1 MTQTI
6 APLRMVIFFAQLAF
20 CTLPLQAQAEYGTKF
35 LPPEATAAAIIKPGQ
50 WLQHPMLKLMPTEL
64 MSVESERIFGLVPED
79 VASLLIFGGLPD
91 VEGNPRLGMV
101 VRTTGPYDLSKILP
115 QPQQDGALVPRQFE
129 GTGVEYLHS
138 KSPQLV
144 SVYPVDETTLIFA
157 LPGTLEP
164 MLQRIDQEPEGM
176 LAERIHSGRTE
187 AALQVYVVAEP
198 VREMARFLLSS
209 PRLPQPLSQLAD
221 VPDQLQYLEFYADMW
236 PNPEG
241 VTLLLTGRDEAAAE
255 KLETTVAR
263 LLDFGSAFAA
273 SAAQPRDPDNPH
285 QQALAQYQA
294 RITTMLR
301 TVLQPTREGQR
312 VTVTTVGK
320 EEIPPQLLIA
330 GGMGLV
336 LPALADAQLRAFNLT
351 SMNNMKQILLAMHN
365 YYDTHQHMPPQAS
378 RDADGRP
385 LLSWRVHVLPYVDQ
399 MELYEKFRLDE
410 PWDSEHNLPLS
421 RNVPQPFVSRANPEL
436 AKEGKT
442 RFQLPLGEGLPAS
455 VDEKLT
461 FRLITDGTSN
471 TVAVVEAPADR
482 AVIWSKP
489 DDLDIDLEDPLRSL
503 VGELGNDFLGAMY
516 DGSVHSFQKSLGNE
530 TIRKI
535 LTHAGGE
542 VFGRDELQ

>member
-1 MTQTI
+1 
-6 APLRMVIFFAQLAF
+6 
-20 CTLPLQAQAEYGTKF
+20 
-35 LPPEATAAAIIKPGQ
+35 
-50 WLQHPMLKLMPTEL
+50 
-64 MSVESERIFGLVPED
+64 
-79 VASLLIFGGLPD
+79 
-91 VEGNPRLGMV
+91 
-101 VRTTGPYDLSKILP
+101 
-115 QPQQDGALVPRQFE
+115 
-129 GTGVEYLHS
+129 
-138 KSPQLV
+138 
-144 SVYPVDETTLIFA
+144 
-157 LPGTLEP
+157 
-164 MLQRIDQEPEGM
+164 
-176 LAERIHSGRTE
+176 
-187 AALQVYVVAEP
+187 VVAEP
-198 VREMARFLLSS
+198 IREMARFLLSS
-209 PRLPQPLSQLAD
+209 PRLPQPLSQLAG

-255 KLETTVAR
+255 KLETIVAR

-273 SAAQPRDPDNPH
+273 SAAQPRDPDNLH

-336 LPALADAQLRAFNLT
+336 LPALADAQLRAFNMT

-365 YYDTHQHMPPQAS
+365 YHDTHQHMPLQAS

-461 FRLITDGTSN
+461 FRLITDGMSN

-482 AVIWSKP
+482 AVIWTKP

-516 DGSVHSFQKSLGNE
+516 DGSVRSFQKSLGNE

-542 VFGRDELQ
+542 ALGRDELQ